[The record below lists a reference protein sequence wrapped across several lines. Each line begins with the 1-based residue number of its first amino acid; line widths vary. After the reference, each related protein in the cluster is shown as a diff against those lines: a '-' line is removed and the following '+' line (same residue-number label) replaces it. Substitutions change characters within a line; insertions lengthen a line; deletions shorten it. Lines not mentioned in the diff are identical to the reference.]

1 MYNLIEYLEYLSNFW
16 RSLEMSLINW
26 KTELKLKW
34 AKYCVL
40 PAAGA
45 DNDNDNCNYNIFT
58 IKDKNYM

>member
-1 MYNLIEYLEYLSNFW
+1 
-16 RSLEMSLINW
+16 MSLINW

-58 IKDKNYM
+58 IKDKNYMYLL